1 MRIFILST
9 IYLLSFMPAL
19 GLAEKQLAIDLDLPN
34 IQADPYF
41 RPYVAIWLEDT
52 NRQPIETIALWYQIN
67 TENVEE
73 PDGKKWLKDLRQWWR
88 KLGRNGEKKIDAV
101 TGATRKPGS
110 YKVVSDLTDLADG
123 FYLLNFEAAREEGS
137 RTYKRIK
144 IELPI
149 IKKYVIEA
157 DIELGEIN
165 IKAKLD

>member
-1 MRIFILST
+1 M
-9 IYLLSFMPAL
+9 
-19 GLAEKQLAIDLDLPN
+19 
-34 IQADPYF
+34 
-41 RPYVAIWLEDT
+41 
-52 NRQPIETIALWYQIN
+52 
-67 TENVEE
+67 
-73 PDGKKWLKDLRQWWR
+73 
-88 KLGRNGEKKIDAV
+88 
-101 TGATRKPGS
+101 
-110 YKVVSDLTDLADG
+110 SDLTDLADG